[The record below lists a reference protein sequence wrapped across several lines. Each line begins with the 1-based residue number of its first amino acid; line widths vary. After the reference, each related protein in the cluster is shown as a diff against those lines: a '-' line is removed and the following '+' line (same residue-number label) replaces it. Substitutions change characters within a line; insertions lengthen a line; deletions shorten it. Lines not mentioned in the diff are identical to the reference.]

1 MKKIIAFI
9 ICVLLAFIVGWITAL
24 KCNPPLPPTVIEKE
38 VIKYNKITKKVSAEC
53 PELECYYTAVPG
65 LDITFLQDD
74 EYQLDASL
82 CERKWNRKIRIGY
95 QQYKNII
102 IGGLSYDMEL
112 RPGGNVQYYR
122 MFGRVGFGGGISAA
136 SGYGNLQAGMLFQW

>member
-82 CERKWNRKIRIGY
+82 YSLSADQNLPRFLRTSLLT
-95 QQYKNII
+95 QQ
-102 IGGLSYDMEL
+102 L
-112 RPGGNVQYYR
+112 
-122 MFGRVGFGGGISAA
+122 
-136 SGYGNLQAGMLFQW
+136 